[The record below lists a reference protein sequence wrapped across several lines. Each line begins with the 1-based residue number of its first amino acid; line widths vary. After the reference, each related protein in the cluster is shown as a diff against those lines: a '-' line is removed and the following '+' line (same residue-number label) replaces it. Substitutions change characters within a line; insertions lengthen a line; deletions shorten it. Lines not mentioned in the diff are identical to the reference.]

1 MPSENVHQPL
11 EEGSLRGQ
19 LAEVPRRHTVLEP
32 LVSHRAGVSLQRHV
46 STVASQRPA
55 LALQLRVVRV
65 QDRAS
70 EDRE

>member
-1 MPSENVHQPL
+1 VHQPL

-19 LAEVPRRHTVLEP
+19 LAELPRRHTVVEP
-32 LVSHRAGVSLQRHV
+32 LVSHRAGMSSQRHV
-46 STVASQRPA
+46 SMVASQRPA

-65 QDRAS
+65 QERAS